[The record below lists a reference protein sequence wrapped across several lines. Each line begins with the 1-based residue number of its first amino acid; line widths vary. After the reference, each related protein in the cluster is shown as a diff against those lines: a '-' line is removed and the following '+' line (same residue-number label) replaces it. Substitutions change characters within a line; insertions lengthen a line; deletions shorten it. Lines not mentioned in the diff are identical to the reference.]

1 MSSHCSSSLAP
12 NGFWDQANS
21 HRQLTVDN
29 DFDDDMDND
38 DVDNINDDLAT
49 L

>member
-1 MSSHCSSSLAP
+1 MSP

-21 HRQLTVDN
+21 RRQLTVDD
-29 DFDDDMDND
+29 DFDDDMDDD
-38 DVDNINDDLAT
+38 DVDNLNNGHAT